1 MDDALFCVKDT
12 LYFLCTKVHQDRKQL
27 NLSVW
32 NLRVS
37 SLKKNFNEANLKKK
51 SEQTLNSHEQ
61 EQQQNPP

>member
-12 LYFLCTKVHQDRKQL
+12 LYSLCTKVHEDRKQL

-37 SLKKNFNEANLKKK
+37 SLKKKL
-51 SEQTLNSHEQ
+51 
-61 EQQQNPP
+61 